1 MTGFTSEVSVSSVEE
16 TVISELLVV
25 VSPKLSVELL
35 VLASEVD
42 VSIVDDVAVV
52 ESVVS
57 VVVLLVLVV
66 DSVT

>member
-1 MTGFTSEVSVSSVEE
+1 MTGFASEVSVSSVEE

-66 DSVT
+66 D

>member
-1 MTGFTSEVSVSSVEE
+1 MTGFASEVSVSSVEE

>member
-1 MTGFTSEVSVSSVEE
+1 MTGFASEVSVSSVEE

-35 VLASEVD
+35 VLASEVY